1 MNNIIT
7 NMHLKH
13 CEIEVRFALK
23 NKFFMVLNPL
33 KVGSEKKLVGY
44 LFFSK
49 KKFVVVIVGHTPKTC
64 L

>member
-44 LFFSK
+44 MFFSK
-49 KKFVVVIVGHTPKTC
+49 
-64 L
+64 